1 MNRIL
6 WLLIGLLLLA
16 AGVVGLLAGTGTL
29 SFVDKQRA
37 LLTPELI
44 DAWNR
49 NPALST
55 ALTIVGGLILAL
67 LGGLLLR
74 AQMRW
79 RDEPPMRDLYLPPR
93 VDSTETEPAPVER
106 GGTEVA
112 SRALQRALRR
122 DFESDGQVRDATVR
136 LTGPTEHPH
145 LQVRL
150 AVTPDV
156 DMARLAGHVDR
167 VVNRFATTSGV
178 HPDLSE
184 VVVRMPG
191 RAVARVE

>member
-1 MNRIL
+1 MNRVL

-16 AGVVGLLAGTGTL
+16 AGALGLLAGAGVL
-29 SFVDKQRA
+29 SFVDKQQA
-37 LLTPELI
+37 LLTPQLI
-44 DAWNR
+44 DAWNGNR
-49 NPALST
+49 ALST
-55 ALTIVGGLILAL
+55 ALTIVGGLILTL

-74 AQMRW
+74 SQMRW

-93 VDSTETEPAPVER
+93 LETTGTEPAPAER

-122 DFESDGQVRDATVR
+122 DFESDQQVRDASVR

-150 AVTPDV
+150 AVAPDV

-167 VVNRFATTSGV
+167 VVHRFATTSGV
-178 HPDLSE
+178 QPDLSE
-184 VVVRMPG
+184 VLVRMPG
-191 RAVARVE
+191 RAVARVQ